1 MHFKVKIIVIFSL
14 LIHFSVER
22 AKTDDILKFGIFQTE
37 QKDNKLV
44 YDNDM
49 GTQSDAFFELGSDY
63 FKNGQFGEAYE
74 QFQLYIDATK
84 DMNDKDQLIYA
95 LVRVGSI
102 YKDKLIFDIA
112 LDFYLIALDISKD
125 SEITGDVYTAIGGIY
140 YDQEDFEKSQEFY
153 QKSLETNLKNGERQK
168 LASSYNNLGEIYRFQ
183 EDYEKALE
191 FYSQAVV
198 INKQF
203 NNDYFLAI
211 NYNNIGE
218 VYLNKKKYN
227 KAFENI
233 NASRK
238 LFETVGNI
246 ELLAASYTSIGHYY
260 FKTGAYN
267 KAIKR
272 YLKTLDYN
280 LDRFPKKDIIVKDAY
295 YGLYNTYKQLG
306 NNYKELEYYKK
317 YTDLKDSVFNL
328 EKHKAIFEVQTRYE
342 TRQKEKEIIYLQE
355 KAKSDQA
362 EKKKQRTNLIIVI
375 SLLALV
381 VLLLVYSYILKSG
394 ALKQKTLLFKQTNK
408 LNTLEIENKEIE
420 NKRLLVENK
429 EFEAREEINRL
440 NREKLGV
447 ELEHKERELST
458 TALHVIG
465 KNEILSNL
473 KGSMEKLIEGSKN
486 DPNIVLKGLI
496 REIDYNINLD
506 KDWDTFKLHFEKVHQ
521 GFFTRLKDL
530 YTDLSVD
537 ELKFCAYLRIN
548 LTSKE
553 IAQIL
558 NITPIAI
565 NKRRNRLRKKINL
578 NPNDDL
584 FDFMNKV

>member
-1 MHFKVKIIVIFSL
+1 MHYKVLLITIFSL
-14 LIHFSVER
+14 FIHSNVEG
-22 AKTDDILKFGIFQTE
+22 ANTYDILKFGILQTE

-44 YDNDM
+44 TDKDL
-49 GTQSDAFFELGSDY
+49 GIQSDAFFELGSDH
-63 FKNGQFGEAYE
+63 FKNGHFGEAYE
-74 QFQLYIDATK
+74 QFQLYIDAAR

-95 LVRVGSI
+95 LVRVGGI
-102 YKDKLIFDIA
+102 YKEKLIFDIA
-112 LDFYLIALDISKD
+112 LDFYFKALDISKEND
-125 SEITGDVYTAIGGIY
+125 LTGDVYTAIGGIY
-140 YDQEDFEKSQEFY
+140 YDQEDFEKSQEFF
-153 QKSLETNLKNGERQK
+153 QKSLEIYLKNGEKQK

-183 EDYEKALE
+183 RNYEKALD

-198 INKQF
+198 LNKQF

-211 NYNNIGE
+211 NYDNIGE
-218 VYLNKKKYN
+218 VYLNQKKYS

-238 LFETVGNI
+238 LFETLGNI
-246 ELLAASYTSIGHYY
+246 ELLADSYTSTGHYY
-260 FKTGAYN
+260 FKTGAYD
-267 KAIKR
+267 KAVEN
-272 YLKTLDYN
+272 YLKTLDFN
-280 LDRFPKKDIIVKDAY
+280 LDRFPKKDIIVKEAY

-306 NNYKELEYYKK
+306 NIQKELEYYKK

-355 KAKSDQA
+355 KAKSDEA
-362 EKKKQRTNLIIVI
+362 EKKKQKTNLIIVI

-394 ALKQKTLLFKQTNK
+394 ALKQKTLLFKQTNR
-408 LNTLEIENKEIE
+408 LNTLEIKNKEIE
-420 NKRLLVENK
+420 NKKLLVENK
-429 EFEAREEINRL
+429 ELEAREEINRL
-440 NREKLGV
+440 NREKLGA
-447 ELEHKERELST
+447 ELEHKQRELST

-465 KNEILSNL
+465 KNEMLSNL
-473 KGSMEKLIEGSKN
+473 KGSMEKLIEGSKS
-486 DPNIVLKGLI
+486 DPNKVLKGLI

-506 KDWDTFKLHFEKVHQ
+506 KDWDTFKMHFEKVHQ

-530 YTDLSVD
+530 YTNLSVD
-537 ELKFCAYLRIN
+537 ELKLCAYLRIN
-548 LTSKE
+548 LSSKE

-578 NPNDDL
+578 SPIDDL